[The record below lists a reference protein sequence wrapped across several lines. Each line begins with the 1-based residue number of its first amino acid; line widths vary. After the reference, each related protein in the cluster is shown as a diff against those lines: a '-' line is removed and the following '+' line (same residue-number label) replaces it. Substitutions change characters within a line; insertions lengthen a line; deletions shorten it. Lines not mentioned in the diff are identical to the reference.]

1 MLQLKRIHKNR
12 WILIWML
19 PVVTVLALFYLIPLL
34 DAIRLSFTNE
44 RIGSSNFSYTLR
56 SYTKVLTDPDLLIVL
71 RNTLVFVVFTVFF
84 QLFLGLLVGLLL
96 ETRLKGMGLLK
107 VAMITAWVVPGVIAG
122 ITWNLLYSSAAWG
135 VINNTIEFF
144 GIERISFMTQPT
156 WALTATIITNIW
168 RGTGFSGIMQYGA
181 LRQIDPQL
189 YEAAS
194 IDGATTMQRFF
205 KVTLPLL
212 KPMLMINLI
221 LITISTVNTYDAIWS
236 LTQGGPGI
244 ATTVLSLQTYKTTFL
259 RLQIGQGA
267 VYAVLMI
274 LSSTIF
280 TIIYLRKLKEQ

>member
-1 MLQLKRIHKNR
+1 MIKSKNSWIIR
-12 WILIWML
+12 WLL
-19 PVVTVLALFYLIPLL
+19 PVVVVLALFYLFPLV

-44 RIGSSNFSYTLR
+44 RIGSTNSSYTLS
-56 SYTKVLTDPDLLIVL
+56 SYIKVLKDPDLLVVL
-71 RNTLVFVVFTVFF
+71 MNTFIFVVFTVFF

-107 VAMITAWVVPGVIAG
+107 AAMITAWVVPGVIAG

-135 VINNTIEFF
+135 VINNTIELIGFD
-144 GIERISFMTQPT
+144 RISFMTRPS

-194 IDGATTMQRFF
+194 IDGASTMQRFF
-205 KVTLPLL
+205 KVTLPML
-212 KPMLMINLI
+212 KPMLMINLV

-244 ATTVLSLQTYKTTFL
+244 STTVLSLQTYKTTFL
-259 RLQIGQGA
+259 RLNIGQGA

-274 LSSTIF
+274 VSSTIF
-280 TIIYLRKLKEQ
+280 TVIYLKKLKEK

>member
-1 MLQLKRIHKNR
+1 
-12 WILIWML
+12 ML